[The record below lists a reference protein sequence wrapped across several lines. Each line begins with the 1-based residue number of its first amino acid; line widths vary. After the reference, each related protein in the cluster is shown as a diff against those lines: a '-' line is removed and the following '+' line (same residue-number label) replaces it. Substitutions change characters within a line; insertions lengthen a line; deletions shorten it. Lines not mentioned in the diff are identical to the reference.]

1 MPSTAPS
8 SPAGPAGRPRPVR
21 TLVAMDQRNTPATT
35 RYETPSSAPS
45 APPGPAG
52 RPQPVVLSVYS
63 DQKTCV
69 CGRGGGPTR
78 VVIKAFEP
86 ECMRARCEYRDEGVR
101 VRSFSYVRVHRMS

>member
-1 MPSTAPS
+1 MPLQRPPSTGTASGMEPYSEYVRPAITIPATTARKDMPSTAPS

-69 CGRGGGPTR
+69 
-78 VVIKAFEP
+78 
-86 ECMRARCEYRDEGVR
+86 
-101 VRSFSYVRVHRMS
+101 